1 LLALPLVG
9 SVASEK
15 SLQLVHVPTV
25 HASVRLVASSPYNL
39 KLWVLRKAI
48 FDVVKV
54 FGRTHDAV
62 DNGFMEGKRTANFTT
77 SSSRSFGILKRT
89 CVLKKGE

>member
-1 LLALPLVG
+1 VG

-25 HASVRLVASSPYNL
+25 HTSVRFVASSPYNL

-54 FGRTHDAV
+54 FGRTHDAA
-62 DNGFMEGKRTANFTT
+62 DNGFTEGKMTANSIT
-77 SSSRSFGILKRT
+77 SSSRSFGILRRM
-89 CVLKKGE
+89 CVLKEGE